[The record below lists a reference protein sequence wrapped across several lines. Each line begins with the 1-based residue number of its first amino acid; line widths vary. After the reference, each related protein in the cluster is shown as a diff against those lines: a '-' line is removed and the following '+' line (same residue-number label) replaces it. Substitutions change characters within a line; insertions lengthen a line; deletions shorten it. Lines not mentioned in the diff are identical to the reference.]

1 MNSMVAQVHSL
12 PGLIRELVPVLDD
25 TVRKTLDHKLCLSVK
40 RLYVTGCG
48 DSHHASL
55 GSELA
60 FETLAGRP
68 TEPTSALQFA
78 RYAAGYLPPTGPGTN
93 LVIGVSVSGEV
104 ARTTEAIMLARQA
117 GATTLALTGTTGSRL
132 AEAAELVIPSSTPPF
147 PEPPGVHTP
156 RVRSYLAS
164 QLALLLIAV
173 RIGEVRGHLDWGA
186 ATAMRRD
193 ILALADAAQET
204 VAACDQA
211 ARSLAEE
218 WRETGE
224 FVFAGGGPN
233 YATALF
239 SAAKVLEASGDP
251 AVGQDTE
258 EWAHLQFFA
267 RATSTPTFFITA
279 GGRDLSRATE
289 VAIAAQA
296 IGRRVVAVAPASV
309 TTLREVASRILPL
322 AERVSEMFSPLIAAI
337 PGALFAA
344 YRAEVLGEPFF
355 RPSGGGREP
364 GLSRVR
370 TSETWDTWHVPV
382 DRLDR
387 R

>member
-1 MNSMVAQVHSL
+1 MNSMVDQVHSL
-12 PGLIRELVPVLDD
+12 PALIRELHPALDD
-25 TVRKTLDHKLCLSVK
+25 TIRKTLDHKLCLSVK

-48 DSHHASL
+48 DSHHAAL

-60 FETLAGRP
+60 FEALAGRP
-68 TEPTSALQFA
+68 TEPMSALQFA
-78 RYAAGYLPPTGPGTN
+78 RYAVGYLPATGPDTN

-117 GATTLALTGTTGSRL
+117 GAVTLALTGTAQSRL
-132 AEAAELVIPSSTPPF
+132 AETAELVIAWAAPAL
-147 PEPPGVHTP
+147 PEPPSVHTP

-173 RIGEVRGHLDWGA
+173 RIGEVRGHLDWAA
-186 ATAMRRD
+186 ATAQRRD
-193 ILALADAAQET
+193 ILALADRAEQT
-204 VAACDQA
+204 IAACDRA
-211 ARSLAEE
+211 SLTLAEE
-218 WRETGE
+218 WRDAGE

-239 SAAKVLEASGDP
+239 CAAKVLEASGDP

-267 RATSTPTFFITA
+267 RTPATPTFLVTA
-279 GGRDLSRATE
+279 GGQDLSRTIE
-289 VAIAAQA
+289 VATAARA

-309 TTLREVASRILPL
+309 PALGELASRMLPL
-322 AERVSEMFSPLIAAI
+322 AEGVPEMFSPLVAAI
-337 PGALFAA
+337 PGTLFAA

-355 RPSGGGREP
+355 RAAGGGREP

-370 TSETWDTWHVPV
+370 TSDTWDRWHVPV

>member
-12 PGLIRELVPVLDD
+12 PALIRELVPALDD

-60 FETLAGRP
+60 CEALAGRP
-68 TEPTSALQFA
+68 TEPMSALQFA

-104 ARTTEAIMLARQA
+104 ARTTEALRLAQQA
-117 GATTLALTGTTGSRL
+117 GATTLALTATPGSRL
-132 AEAAELVIPSSTPPF
+132 AGAAELVVASATPSF
-147 PEPPGVHTP
+147 PDPPGVPTP
-156 RVRSYLAS
+156 QVRSYLGS
-164 QLALLLIAV
+164 QLALLLTAV

-186 ATAMRRD
+186 AIAARRE
-193 ILALADAAQET
+193 ILALADSAQRT
-204 VAACDQA
+204 LDGCDRGAQA
-211 ARSLAEE
+211 LAEE
-218 WRETGE
+218 WRDATE
-224 FVFAGGGPN
+224 FVFVGGGPN

-239 SAAKVLEASGDP
+239 CAAKVLEASGDG

-258 EWAHLQFFA
+258 EWAHLQFHA
-267 RATSTPTFFITA
+267 RARATPTFFITA
-279 GGRDLSRATE
+279 GERDLSRAAET
-289 VAIAAQA
+289 AAAAQA
-296 IGRRVVAVAPASV
+296 IGRRVVAVAPASASR
-309 TTLREVASRILPL
+309 LREVAPRLLPL
-322 AERVSEMFSPLIAAI
+322 AEGVPEMFSPVVAAI

-355 RPSGGGREP
+355 RPSGGGRAP
-364 GLSRVR
+364 GINRVR
-370 TSETWDTWHVPV
+370 TSETWDAIQ
-382 DRLDR
+382 R
-387 R
+387 

>member
-12 PGLIRELVPVLDD
+12 PGLIRELFPVFDD

-68 TEPTSALQFA
+68 TEPMSALQFA
-78 RYAAGYLPPTGPGTN
+78 RYAAGHLPPTGPGTN

-104 ARTTEAIMLARQA
+104 ARTTEALRLARQA
-117 GATTLALTGTTGSRL
+117 GAGTLALTATHGSRL

-147 PEPPGVHTP
+147 PELPGVHTP

-173 RIGEVRGHLDWGA
+173 RIGEVRGHLDWAA

-204 VAACDQA
+204 VLACDQA
-211 ARSLAEE
+211 ARTLAEE
-218 WRETGE
+218 WREANE
-224 FVFAGGGPN
+224 FVFVGGGPN

-239 SAAKVLEASGDP
+239 SAAKVLEASGDA

-267 RATSTPTFFITA
+267 RTRSTPTFFITA
-279 GGRDLSRATE
+279 GERDLSRATE
-289 VAIAAQA
+289 VAIAAKA

-309 TTLREVASRILPL
+309 STLREAAPRILPL
-322 AERVSEMFSPLIAAI
+322 AERVSEMFSPLIATI

-344 YRAEVLGEPFF
+344 YRSEVLGEPFF
-355 RPSGGGREP
+355 RPAGEGREP
-364 GLSRVR
+364 GINRVR
-370 TSETWDTWHVPV
+370 TSQTWDTWNVPV